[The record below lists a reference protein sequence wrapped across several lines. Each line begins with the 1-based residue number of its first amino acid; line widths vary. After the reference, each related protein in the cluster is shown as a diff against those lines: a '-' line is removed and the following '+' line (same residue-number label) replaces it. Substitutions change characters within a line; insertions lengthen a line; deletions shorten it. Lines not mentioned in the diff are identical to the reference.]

1 MNPKVGN
8 GAVTLPSKGE
18 ASNNP
23 RQAKGKKVDDEE
35 KELTIEDLETR
46 IWRDKMLLRKMKEDR
61 RQGDKCKSYE
71 QLKRKTMTRAQ
82 DGILRHMLKMME
94 ACDVRGFIYGIV
106 PENGKPMSGSSDNLR
121 GWWKERVKFDRN
133 GPAAIAKYEEE
144 IGISRMKE
152 MLNGDSAI
160 PCSLQE
166 LPDTTL
172 GSLLSSL
179 MQHCEPPQRRFP
191 LDRGIYPPWWPTGRE
206 SWWNEMGFSED
217 PGPPPYRKPH
227 DLKKAWKICV
237 LHAVIKHISPN
248 IQKIKNVVRHSRSL
262 QDKLTAKETAIWVA
276 VINYEERLARNKYP
290 ELFATLNS
298 CGTGSNCLLVETN
311 DYDVDIVER
320 RRAKPLP
327 FPKPP
332 SSSDGAN
339 SVRIDELVEKTSPQR
354 EGFKS
359 IDGSA
364 FVGNGGE
371 ENQAQRHFNNVNV
384 SPMNNLDESGA
395 NKRKAKELDE
405 NHEGYSAIN
414 LQFQYHNQGGG
425 AVNNS
430 APSSNVSVMPPFE
443 VSNKRK
449 CELGNKSAS
458 TSTTHNY
465 EIFSLQE
472 DKNASNNHHFA
483 SNNNNHFQ
491 MVGVGGSRN
500 CQIVKNDKPAAA
512 NQINHHRGINYT
524 EGEEDVSDLMDIIN
538 SGLEMK
544 NTTMNV
550 MPAVNM
556 NPPTHA
562 VNQNSKRNNSSM
574 PVMNMIPTPG
584 YNQSMQPQMD
594 NNFYGQQRG
603 ANSNFNYKVPVNDE
617 VANNVPMHANVSTTT
632 ATTAFDS
639 QSDDDAY
646 NSYDFIDSPMVG
658 TPNYDFSMLFH
669 K

>member
-1 MNPKVGN
+1 MKTILKISVTLTTELTPKV
-8 GAVTLPSKGE
+8 
-18 ASNNP
+18 
-23 RQAKGKKVDDEE
+23 D
-35 KELTIEDLETR
+35 
-46 IWRDKMLLRKMKEDR
+46 
-61 RQGDKCKSYE
+61 
-71 QLKRKTMTRAQ
+71 
-82 DGILRHMLKMME
+82 RHMLKMME

-152 MLNGDSAI
+152 VLNGDSAI
-160 PCSLQE
+160 PYSLQE

-191 LDRGIYPPWWPTGRE
+191 LDRGIYPPWWPTGKE

-276 VINYEERLARNKYP
+276 VINYEERMARNKYP
-290 ELFATLNS
+290 ELFASLNS

-311 DYDVDIVER
+311 DYDVDFVER
-320 RRAKPLP
+320 RRAKLLS

-339 SVRIDELVEKTSPQR
+339 SLRV
-354 EGFKS
+354 
-359 IDGSA
+359 DGNA
-364 FVGNGGE
+364 FVGNGAE
-371 ENQAQRHFNNVNV
+371 LNQVQTHLNNVNV
-384 SPMNNLDESGA
+384 SPMNNLDENGA

-405 NHEGYSAIN
+405 NGEGYSSIN
-414 LQFQYHNQGGG
+414 PQFQYRNHGGS

-430 APSSNVSVMPPFE
+430 PPSSNISVMLPFE
-443 VSNKRK
+443 VSHKRK
-449 CELGNKSAS
+449 CDLGKRSAS

-483 SNNNNHFQ
+483 SNNNNRFQ
-491 MVGVGGSRN
+491 MFGVGCSKNR
-500 CQIVKNDKPAAA
+500 QIVKNDKPAAA
-512 NQINHHRGINYT
+512 APLDQNVKPAVANQINHHRGNHSYQYVT
-524 EGEEDVSDLMDIIN
+524 
-538 SGLEMK
+538 MK
-544 NTTMNV
+544 
-550 MPAVNM
+550 
-556 NPPTHA
+556 H
-562 VNQNSKRNNSSM
+562 RH
-574 PVMNMIPTPG
+574 
-584 YNQSMQPQMD
+584 
-594 NNFYGQQRG
+594 F
-603 ANSNFNYKVPVNDE
+603 
-617 VANNVPMHANVSTTT
+617 
-632 ATTAFDS
+632 
-639 QSDDDAY
+639 
-646 NSYDFIDSPMVG
+646 
-658 TPNYDFSMLFH
+658 
-669 K
+669 